1 MAGELPSTQTE
12 SSPVMS
18 DSAPPARPSMSGS
31 TTFRCCNASR
41 GSLRNGAPFAD
52 LPAPLQQ
59 LRRALLRHTGGDRVL
74 AQVLAIVPTAGLEA
88 VLVAVKLALETGPPS
103 GRVSVEHVVNVLGR
117 LSAAPMPPSAA
128 TTLQVAEPP
137 LADTARYDGLRAP
150 DGAFPSFQCARPASN
165 Y

>member
-1 MAGELPSTQTE
+1 
-12 SSPVMS
+12 MS
-18 DSAPPARPSMSGS
+18 DSAPPARPGMSGS